1 MLTLIIRSQIWDS
14 ETLFSCNMSILI
26 EEKLTSQYMGFYRV
40 IIDAVA
46 VVYRSL
52 LVAHMLILHGLPNK
66 LRSQLHRQ

>member
-1 MLTLIIRSQIWDS
+1 MLTLIIRSQTWDS

-26 EEKLTSQYMGFYRV
+26 GEKLRSQYMGLYRV

-52 LVAHMLILHGLPNK
+52 LVAHMLILLGLPNK